1 MINFLQLF
9 ALRHGLASNC
19 NPGGRGTGGTGPTDQ
34 GNRTQRQTLAETD
47 DQKPDNKTNGL
58 EVPKILIIQYVPYE
72 AYSILLYTTQN
83 GF

>member
-1 MINFLQLF
+1 MTGTGG
-9 ALRHGLASNC
+9 RGTRRGRGGTT
-19 NPGGRGTGGTGPTDQ
+19 GGRGTGGTGPTDQ
-34 GNRTQRQTLAETD
+34 GKGTQRQTLAETE

-72 AYSILLYTTQN
+72 AYSILFYNTQN